1 MEKVS
6 KVKVNNNLEESIS
19 KAVTEIGGF
28 GKFVKAAETVL
39 LKPNFNTADPFP
51 ASTDLRFLK
60 IVVKLVLQENP
71 KKVIIGDSCTMS
83 ENTRKVMNKIGAF
96 DMEKIDKR
104 IEVMPFDEHPWVRKE
119 IPKGKYLKKVSVP
132 KILDEVDRLILL
144 PCLKT
149 HFIAKFTGSLKL
161 QVGIMK
167 PSQRMFLH
175 FMNVQGKIADLNTIV
190 HPDLIIMDA
199 RKCFVT
205 KGPSEGL
212 VKEPNLILASESR
225 VSTDIEGIKIIQS
238 YPENCLDIK
247 PEELPQI
254 KRAKEL
260 GVK

>member
-1 MEKVS
+1 MVEVS

-19 KAVTEIGGF
+19 NAVKEIGGF
-28 GKFVKAAETVL
+28 GKFVKEGETVL
-39 LKPNFNTADPFP
+39 LKPNFNTADPYP
-51 ASTDLRFLK
+51 ASTDPEFLK
-60 IVVKLVLQENP
+60 VVVKLVLQENP

-83 ENTRKVMNKIGAF
+83 ENTRQVMNKIGAF
-96 DMEKIDKR
+96 ELEKIDKR
-104 IEVMPFDEHPWVRKE
+104 IEVMPFDEHPWVKKE

-132 KILDEVDRLILL
+132 KILDQVDKLILL

-205 KGPSEGL
+205 RGPSDGL
-212 VKEPNLILASESR
+212 VKEPGLILASESR

-238 YPENCLDIK
+238 YPENCLDTK
-247 PEELPQI
+247 AEELPQI